1 MSLKEPGHRE
11 GRRGSRRKDK
21 EKQKRM
27 RMETKKS
34 ELRIQ
39 SSAGR
44 KARPGL
50 PAMLSLT
57 KGAALGKSSS
67 WAQLHC

>member
-1 MSLKEPGHRE
+1 MKTE
-11 GRRGSRRKDK
+11 
-21 EKQKRM
+21 
-27 RMETKKS
+27 KS

-44 KARPGL
+44 KARLGL

-57 KGAALGKSSS
+57 REAALGKSSS
-67 WAQLHC
+67 WAQLYC